1 MEFGDRRAD
10 ITVVQSILTLP
21 IDSPFRFRFR
31 TSIFRKDAHDLLLPL
46 TTSSSSIS
54 NLDSPRK
61 NFLATILIA
70 ISKVS
75 AYSLLQKPKT
85 AYLYPTMPNLK
96 RVLIITYYWPPSGG
110 SGVQRWL
117 KFAKYLPENGWQPVI
132 YTPSNPEMPS
142 VDESLLADIPPEAE
156 IVTRKIFEP
165 YSAYKRV
172 MGMKQD
178 AQINTGFLS
187 EEEKPGKLEE
197 VMRWIRGNFFIPDAR
212 KYWIKPSVRFLKK
225 YLKDHPV
232 DAIISTGPPH
242 SMHLIAL
249 ALRQQL
255 GIRWVADFRD
265 PWTNIDFY
273 ADLHLSKKADAKHR
287 KLEKQVLSWADKVL
301 VIGPTMQAEFNEL
314 LLHTPVQADRTNHG
328 NKVVVI
334 PNGFDAEDVPAG
346 LDEKRLDPY
355 FTIAHIGSF
364 SPARNVPQL
373 WKAIAAACEQDA
385 YFKEKLRV
393 KVVGKLDAS
402 VRKSIEEAGIADR
415 LIQIP
420 YLPHDEVMA
429 EQRKSH
435 VLLLIVNRSKN
446 AKGILTGKI
455 FEYLVAERPILAIG
469 PPQGDLDYLL
479 KEVGAGEVINWDEI
493 TPEHLL
499 ALKDAKAK
507 GNAANYSRKVLCG
520 EVVEM
525 L

>member
-1 MEFGDRRAD
+1 
-10 ITVVQSILTLP
+10 
-21 IDSPFRFRFR
+21 
-31 TSIFRKDAHDLLLPL
+31 
-46 TTSSSSIS
+46 
-54 NLDSPRK
+54 
-61 NFLATILIA
+61 
-70 ISKVS
+70 
-75 AYSLLQKPKT
+75 
-85 AYLYPTMPNLK
+85 MPNLK

-117 KFAKYLPENGWQPVI
+117 KFAKYLPQHGWQPVI

-142 VDESLLADIPPEAE
+142 EDLSLLADVPPEAE
-156 IVTRKIFEP
+156 IITRKILEP
-165 YSAYKRV
+165 YSIYKKV
-172 MGMKQD
+172 MGMKQEE
-178 AQINTGFLS
+178 QINTGFLS
-187 EEEKPGKLEE
+187 ENEKPGKLEE
-197 VMRWIRGNFFIPDAR
+197 VMRWVRGNFFIPDAR
-212 KYWIKPSVRFLKK
+212 KFWIKPSIKHLTK
-225 YLKDHPV
+225 YLAENPV

-249 ALRQQL
+249 ALKQKL

-273 ADLHLSKKADAKHR
+273 ADLHLSKRADAKHR
-287 KLEKQVLSWADKVL
+287 KLEKQVLSWADKVV
-301 VIGPTMQAEFNEL
+301 VIGPTMQAEFNEM
-314 LLHTPVQADRTNHG
+314 LLHTPVQADRTNQG

-334 PNGFDAEDVPAG
+334 PNGFDADDLAAG
-346 LDEKRLDPY
+346 SHARSAAGSAKQQTSETPLDPY

-364 SPARNVPQL
+364 SPARNAPQL
-373 WKAIAAACEQDA
+373 WKAIAAACQQDA
-385 YFKEKLRV
+385 YFKERLRI

-402 VRKSIEEAGIADR
+402 VRKSIEEAGILDR

-479 KEVGAGEVINWDEI
+479 QEVGAGTVINWDEI
-493 TPEHLL
+493 TPEHLI

-507 GNAANYSRKVLCG
+507 GNADKYSRKALCG

-525 L
+525 FYSQT